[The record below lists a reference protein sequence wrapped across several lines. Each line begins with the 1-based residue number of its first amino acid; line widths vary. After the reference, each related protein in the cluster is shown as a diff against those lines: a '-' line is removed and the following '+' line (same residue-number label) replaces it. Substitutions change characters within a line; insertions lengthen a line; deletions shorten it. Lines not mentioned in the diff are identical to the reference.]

1 MKILAD
7 QAVKMS
13 LDGLVDCKEQ
23 FSMVRGSFLGM
34 CFRQLVSAPCFSAP
48 CFYSLLLA
56 LIEGIASII
65 SSHVI

>member
-34 CFRQLVSAPCFSAP
+34 CFRQLVSAPCF
-48 CFYSLLLA
+48 YSLLLA